1 MEEMNLS
8 LLVAKNN
15 IALSVNTSL
24 TYAQLG
30 VGNIHS
36 FTWTIRKHISS
47 TW

>member
-30 VGNIHS
+30 TFFLYMDYH
-36 FTWTIRKHISS
+36 KA
-47 TW
+47 